1 MYRGKIEIIEKFFSI
16 YEAKMTDNKNGINIE
31 IDEDNTTRAANDAF
45 DKAELKFPCDF
56 PISIMGMNV
65 PEYKD
70 TIYEILHKH
79 VPEVKKSDLKT
90 AYSAN
95 KKYCSL
101 KARFT
106 AQSREQMDKLYEEL
120 TAHQLVK
127 WVL

>member
-1 MYRGKIEIIEKFFSI
+1 MTEKIK
-16 YEAKMTDNKNGINIE
+16 KGINIE
-31 IDEDNTTRAANDAF
+31 VDEDNTTPVPQDAF
-45 DKAELKFPCDF
+45 DKVELKFPCEF

-70 TIYEILHKH
+70 TIFAILKKH
-79 VPEVKKSDLKT
+79 VPEVEKKNLKT

-101 KARFT
+101 KTKFT
-106 AQSREQMDKLYEEL
+106 AQSREQMDELYKEL
-120 TAHQLVK
+120 TANELVK